1 MTHDDVKFMKLED
14 KVRFAKTLSG
24 VFDNFAQSQE
34 RPKDFARINIVF
46 RPLSWEIFQGPG
58 FYSEQYY
65 DYSPWEPYRQ
75 GIHRLTYNEDTFIV
89 ENFGFSNKERLAGSG
104 RNPELLES
112 LDRNSLQK
120 RCGCSMHFKETRIGH
135 YVGNV
140 EPGKD
145 CLVPR
150 DGKLTYLVSE
160 VEVNEQ
166 NWVSRDRGFDP
177 TTDEVRWGS
186 EHGPLKFKR
195 IQDLSEMVTEQWI
208 NEIRE

>member
-1 MTHDDVKFMKLED
+1 MKLED

-46 RPLSWEIFQGPG
+46 RPLSWEIFRGPG